1 MALEFLA
8 FLVVLAL
15 TAIPGI
21 VLSFALLS
29 KTALNKF
36 EKTVI
41 GFVIGVLAAP
51 TLAFLEFVLLGLKL
65 STPLVF
71 VNYFIV
77 LALALGLA
85 FRQKQLQK
93 VAGLPKQLAEKRDWL
108 AWTRANWAQILLLIF
123 IVAGFY
129 VRVGSWS
136 TNFFEFDP
144 YYYTF
149 MSEQIIRFGAAPQ
162 VGEFAYYPAFEH
174 IIRIHPIVSYMA
186 ASWYSVYASIAL
198 PAFSKDALLM
208 AQQLY
213 PAIVGALLA
222 FFGYLLVKPYY
233 GKPAGL
239 VTAAF
244 LAFSPQLIKKFAAGV
259 AELQPMTVF
268 LALALFAVFA
278 IASENK
284 SKRFTALVAAISFWL
299 VLSGQQYIWPAM
311 VMGAFIL
318 IQSVVDYW
326 KDSLDFDKVLLNLAV
341 AVPAFI
347 AFALLLLYKGDSLA
361 AMTFGLWFLLGAALL
376 SAVLHFSSKIRLP
389 IDEKLRK
396 PLVIG
401 GIVLVAVLFLA
412 FSTFGGQFTS
422 LVSSLTGLAG
432 RGSPL
437 GNTIAEENPATE
449 AIFVGSYGILSNP
462 PLMLLATALIISFY
476 AALRLFEAGKIK
488 YAAAVVVVAV
498 LFTVFN
504 SVFDGLIAAVV
515 GSQPALQPLIDF
527 VTTGDVFWYLLVT
540 LFSVLL
546 LQLHDQKQT
555 RLLLLYALII
565 FPVAYIGLSKVKYG
579 LHVGLVL
586 AIVVAILLGEFNR
599 ILAAL
604 NERLKFMS
612 ASSVKWT
619 SLAIIILIGGG
630 LAAAQ
635 ITGIPGKSPG
645 VADSINELN
654 SSKISSDWLLAMSWL
669 RNNTNMYDSSIQAQC
684 NAKFGW
690 DCGVISWWDYGHW
703 TNFLGETKSVLT
715 PNNEYSNYDQEVAH
729 GFVDGNTQDFIA
741 SMKAHHATHVLV
753 DAQLIQKWGAL
764 VYLSGTCTPEMSS
777 LCPPAYITDWKEGAG
792 KSRYE
797 AEHYFEYLQ
806 LNGQCPTAVPMPAL
820 QSSFG
825 MTYCA
830 GQNELTL
837 LGRGGELVSGYRRP
851 FVVVQDLSATQEI
864 DENTSYL
871 FPYSQNTF
879 VNPNPDLSQA
889 GLNNTLIKSVF
900 VRLYLF
906 ENLPG
911 FKLAYRSPHGEVKIF
926 EIDPALLK

>member
-1 MALEFLA
+1 MAMNLLA
-8 FLVVLAL
+8 LLVLAVL
-15 TAIPGI
+15 AVVPG
-21 VLSFALLS
+21 VLLSFALLK
-29 KTALNKF
+29 KTVFNRF
-36 EKTVI
+36 EKIILGIVI
-41 GFVIGVLAAP
+41 GLLAAP
-51 TLAFLEFVLLGLKL
+51 TLAFLEFVVLGIKFSVALA
-65 STPLVF
+65 F
-71 VNYFIV
+71 FNYFVV
-77 LALALGLA
+77 LAIALAALYKQNQLGALA
-85 FRQKQLQK
+85 ALPAAAVKQ
-93 VAGLPKQLAEKRDWL
+93 RDWL
-108 AWTRANWAQILLLIF
+108 AWARENWAQILLVILI
-123 IVAGFY
+123 VSGLY

-136 TNFFEFDP
+136 TDFFEFDP

-149 MSEQIIRFGAAPQ
+149 MSEQIVRFGATPL
-162 VGEFAYYPAFEH
+162 VGEFAYYPSFEH
-174 IIRIHPIVSYMA
+174 EMRLHPLVA
-186 ASWYSVYASIAL
+186 YASASEYNVYSSMAL
-198 PAFSKDALLM
+198 TSFSKDALLLL
-208 AQQLY
+208 QQIY

-244 LAFSPQLIKKFAAGV
+244 LAFSPQLLKKFAAGV

-268 LALALFAVFA
+268 LGLALFAVFA
-278 IASENK
+278 LASENK
-284 SKRFTALVAAISFWL
+284 SRRLTLLVAAVSFWM
-299 VLSGQQYIWPAM
+299 VLSGQQYIWPVM
-311 VMGAFIL
+311 VLAAFIAL
-318 IQSVVDYW
+318 QSIIDYW
-326 KDSLDFDKVLLNLAV
+326 KESLDLDRVLLNLAV
-341 AVPAFI
+341 ALPALA
-347 AFALLLLYKGDSLA
+347 AFVLLLLYKGSSLA
-361 AMTFGLWFLLGAALL
+361 GVTLGLWILVG
-376 SAVLHFSSKIRLP
+376 SAVLSAILYASSAAKLP
-389 IDEKLRK
+389 LDDKTKKSAVL
-396 PLVIG
+396 G
-401 GIVLVAVLFLA
+401 VLVLLAVIVFILTGL
-412 FSTFGGQFTS
+412 GGQVTGM
-422 LVSSLTGLAG
+422 VSGLTGLAG
-432 RGSPL
+432 RAAPL
-437 GNTIAEENPATE
+437 SNTIAEENPATE

-476 AALRLFEAGKIK
+476 AAVRLFEAGKTR

-498 LFTVFN
+498 MFTVFN
-504 SVFDGLIAAVV
+504 SVFDGLITTVV
-515 GSQPALQPLIDF
+515 GSQPTLQPLIDF

-565 FPVAYIGLSKVKYG
+565 FPVAYIGLSKVKYS

-586 AIVVAILLGEFNR
+586 AIVVAVLLGEFNR

-604 NERLKFMS
+604 NERFKFMS

-619 SLAIIILIGGG
+619 SLAIVILLGGG
-630 LAAAQ
+630 LAVAQ
-635 ITGIPGKSPG
+635 ITGIPDKTPG
-645 VADSINELN
+645 VADSVKELN
-654 SSKISSDWLLAMSWL
+654 YSKISDDWLLAMSWL

-690 DCGVISWWDYGHW
+690 DCSVISWWDYGHW

-729 GFVDGNTQDFIA
+729 GFVDGNTNDFIA

-777 LCPPAYITDWKEGAG
+777 LCPPAYITDWKAGAG
-792 KSRYE
+792 KSQYE

-851 FVVVQDLSATQEI
+851 YVVMQDLSSAQVI

-871 FPYSQNTF
+871 FPYAQNTF
-879 VNPNPDLSQA
+879 VNPNPDLSPA
-889 GLNNTLIKSVF
+889 GLNSTLINSVF